1 MTDDSLLLH
10 LTQREVEVIRMALRA
25 QEDTHKRN
33 DFPHLVLETQG
44 LRSKIAD
51 MIIENALE
59 LTKA

>member
-1 MTDDSLLLH
+1 MNDNLLLN
-10 LTQREVEVIRMALRA
+10 LTQREVEVIRMALRL

-33 DFPHLVLETQG
+33 DFTHLLVEVQG

>member
-1 MTDDSLLLH
+1 MNDNLLLN
-10 LTQREVEVIRMALRA
+10 LTQREVEVIRMALRL

-33 DFPHLVLETQG
+33 DFPSLVLEVQD

>member
-1 MTDDSLLLH
+1 MTHDNLLLN
-10 LTQREVEVIRMALRA
+10 LTQREVEVIRMALRL

-33 DFPHLVLETQG
+33 DFPSLVLEVQG

-51 MIIENALE
+51 AIIDNTRE

>member
-1 MTDDSLLLH
+1 MTHDNLLLN

-33 DFPHLVLETQG
+33 DFPSLVLETQG

-51 MIIENALE
+51 MVIDNARE

>member
-1 MTDDSLLLH
+1 MTHDNLLLN
-10 LTQREVEVIRMALRA
+10 LTQREVEVIRLALRL

-33 DFPHLVLETQG
+33 DFPSLVLETQD

-51 MIIENALE
+51 MVIDNARE

>member
-1 MTDDSLLLH
+1 MTHDNLLLN
-10 LTQREVEVIRMALRA
+10 LTQREVEVIRMALRV

-33 DFPHLVLETQG
+33 DFPHLLVEVQD

-59 LTKA
+59 LTKV

>member
-1 MTDDSLLLH
+1 MTHDNLLLN

-33 DFPHLVLETQG
+33 DFPHLVLETQA

>member
-1 MTDDSLLLH
+1 MTHDNLLLN
-10 LTQREVEVIRMALRA
+10 LTQREVEVIRMALRM
-25 QEDTHKRN
+25 QEDSHKRN